1 MSEDFRIDVAILTA
15 EELLEEAIADDIKAG
30 RLLEV
35 AQVAK
40 RIKRN
45 PETIREYIR
54 RQQLKACRA
63 GRGHYLITE
72 AALSYFLSAQVST
85 T

>member
-1 MSEDFRIDVAILTA
+1 MSERVEIEFAILTA
-15 EELLEEAIADDIKAG
+15 EDILQQAIDEDIRAG

-63 GRGHYLITE
+63 GRGHYLIAE
-72 AALSYFLSAQVST
+72 SALAHFLSAQAST